1 MKEEIFMRNMM
12 KGIVSL
18 LLAVCMLALPV
29 LSLAEGEPTLDGVR
43 DQSVMA
49 GTEFDALDGVTA
61 ADAAGGDLTDM
72 IMIEST
78 PALDFKN
85 GKATPENPGDYELV
99 YSVTDNDGVTI
110 HRKTN
115 LEFGALIKDS
125 SVFDMLGFCFDGESP
140 VKEFSD
146 MQIGDA
152 YDASQFNA
160 CAYFRSTDG
169 LEVLRGSRCVSGQIE
184 VIDKKEL
191 GEDSVI
197 TLKFNG
203 LVFPS
208 KDGTSTYTFNS
219 TVDYKIKEFQYA
231 EDL

>member
-1 MKEEIFMRNMM
+1 
-12 KGIVSL
+12 
-18 LLAVCMLALPV
+18 
-29 LSLAEGEPTLDGVR
+29 
-43 DQSVMA
+43 
-49 GTEFDALDGVTA
+49 
-61 ADAAGGDLTDM
+61 
-72 IMIEST
+72 
-78 PALDFKN
+78 
-85 GKATPENPGDYELV
+85 
-99 YSVTDNDGVTI
+99 
-110 HRKTN
+110 
-115 LEFGALIKDS
+115 
-125 SVFDMLGFCFDGESP
+125 MLGFCFDGESP

-191 GEDSVI
+191 GEDR
-197 TLKFNG
+197 

-219 TVDYKIKEFQYA
+219 TVDYKIKELQYA